1 VAKLQVP
8 EPGTPL
14 KESGIWYPEIPR
26 YPVCLNEEILPNI
39 EFYST
44 GYFPLFWVPFGGA
57 GGKDLELLTSIQIT
71 MVDGIW
77 GIEFSYCDGR
87 EVGKLGRHP
96 YDIDLN
102 PEVPNIST
110 FEIDGPHGERIS
122 SISLWYDSDTF
133 VQGQINKPC
142 GISVSFSSLF
152 FCGLILTEADSY
164 ELGHLS
170 TLWRWWDRAGIP
182 GEAPGAR
189 RGHSYHGIL
198 RKPGKGYLCSD
209 NSGAILTWI
218 AATHRWVYNNW
229 THVRKSRCGT
239 VQSCVPART
248 ATGFLNKTLQ
258 N

>member
-1 VAKLQVP
+1 MSRQLTLLAFQGLKIVSLGVAKLQVP

-26 YPVCLNEEILPNI
+26 YPVCLNEEILPNL

-57 GGKDLELLTSIQIT
+57 GGRDLELLTSIQIT

-87 EVGKLGRHP
+87 KVEKLGRHP

-142 GISVSFSSLF
+142 GISVSSYSLF
-152 FCGLILTEADSY
+152 VWTNTYRGRSIQTGATRVSLAMVGPRRDTWRSTWSLKRAQ
-164 ELGHLS
+164 LS
-170 TLWRWWDRAGIP
+170 RDFTQTR
-182 GEAPGAR
+182 
-189 RGHSYHGIL
+189 
-198 RKPGKGYLCSD
+198 
-209 NSGAILTWI
+209 
-218 AATHRWVYNNW
+218 
-229 THVRKSRCGT
+229 
-239 VQSCVPART
+239 
-248 ATGFLNKTLQ
+248 
-258 N
+258 